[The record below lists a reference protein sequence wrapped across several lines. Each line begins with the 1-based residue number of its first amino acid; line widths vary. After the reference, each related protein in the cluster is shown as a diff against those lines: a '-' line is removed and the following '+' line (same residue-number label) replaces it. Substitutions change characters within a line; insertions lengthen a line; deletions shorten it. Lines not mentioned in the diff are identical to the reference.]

1 MNKREKHH
9 VLYRTACAVLAA
21 GVICQTSIPTI
32 FAASEQPDTPST
44 YASATYSLKDD
55 FSKYGNPVTEYYN
68 QEDQQ
73 MKTILWT
80 QGITPPRMD
89 GDNPQFERQVTEVNG
104 TTFIEYISPYLP
116 NQGWYDVNK
125 STNFEQNDAN
135 LCFAAAASNSLHW
148 WMDRNTLNI
157 DRYLER
163 NKDDTH
169 IQELAHLR
177 SSFADQQ
184 HSGVYNIFRNQF
196 AGKTEGYWSD
206 LLLDQ
211 FLNGYYLTGGG
222 TNDSDAA
229 RDKLLTNGPDK
240 HGGFFFNA
248 FRTDRL
254 TDRRYY
260 DMGFDA
266 INRELKSLLM
276 SGKLVM
282 MVYDMGSISH
292 IVTLW
297 GAEYDANGNIC
308 AVYYTDS
315 DDQANEGMHRYR
327 LVNVNGRPAVTT
339 SMDGNYKSPV
349 TCLQILSPGAEL
361 WSNYFQDPKTT
372 LDLVWSNTD
381 LVYNGQVQA
390 PTVTASN
397 IALGDD
403 VTLTVEGGAVNAGS
417 YTATAVLSGPAA
429 DKYELPENHSYT
441 YEIKKAAA
449 PTITFPT
456 AGGLQYGQKLSDS
469 VLSGGSTEYGWFTWA
484 DSSIVP
490 PVNNLGYSVTFTPS
504 NATKQNYEV
513 DGTSSAVVSVSVS
526 KASPVVTVDAA
537 VSREEDTNTIAL
549 TAAVSSVG
557 FGALPTGTVSFTV
570 KDASGTVVADNLTNI
585 TMVDGKA
592 TTTLTDVVPGIYTV
606 TASYSG
612 NQNYNTA
619 TSADLSVDAL
629 KQTQNSFQILP
640 IDAKTYGDAAF
651 TVATSGGSGSGAI
664 TFVSSDPSVI
674 SISGTTAT
682 IHKAGSAT
690 ITATKAGDAL
700 YNEATASFPV
710 AVSKRE
716 VKIIADSHL
725 NVMQGDAMP
734 ELGYAVEGLVNGD
747 QLTDVTLSVSIEN
760 TNVPGDYQIFAQG
773 GHLTNAESYNITYV
787 NGTLSIQAKELPPA
801 PPTPSEPSEPVAP
814 PTPNGGN
821 SSETDQVPSN
831 QNNAGTTPTAPVQP
845 PVSSNTTSS
854 ESQSAAAETTES
866 SVTQTAAGAEQDTV
880 APADANTNADEEQA
894 PPVLP
899 EEDATPESSS
909 SHPVTST
916 AKTEKHRISTTQVVV
931 ITVISLLI
939 LLIIGVVVAYVV
951 WKKKE
956 DKRRTRTKTH

>member
-1 MNKREKHH
+1 MKKKDLHH
-9 VLYRTACAVLAA
+9 ALYRTACAVLAA

-32 FAASEQPDTPST
+32 FAASGQSDTPS
-44 YASATYSLKDD
+44 ASASAVYSLKDD

-89 GDNPQFERQVTEVNG
+89 GDNPQFKRQVTEVNG
-104 TTFIEYISPYLP
+104 TTFIEYTSPYLP

-148 WMDRNTLNI
+148 WMDRNSSNI

-163 NKDDTH
+163 NKEDAH
-169 IQELAHLR
+169 IQELTHLR

-196 AGKTEGYWSD
+196 AGKTDGYWSD

-276 SGKLVM
+276 SGKLVL

-315 DDQANEGMHRYR
+315 DDQASDGMHRYR
-327 LVNVNGRPAVTT
+327 LVNINGRPAVTT
-339 SMDGNYKSPV
+339 SMDGTYKSPV
-349 TCLQILSPGAEL
+349 TCLQILSPGTEL
-361 WSNYFQDPKTT
+361 WGNYFQDPKTT

-381 LVYNGQVQA
+381 LVYNGQMQA

-417 YTATAVLSGPAA
+417 YTATVVLSGPSA
-429 DKYELPENHSYT
+429 DKYELPTNAT
-441 YEIKKAAA
+441 QTFEIKKAPA
-449 PTITFPT
+449 PAITFPT

-469 VLSGGSTEYGWFTWA
+469 VLSGGSTEYGQFTWA
-484 DSSIVP
+484 DPSIVP
-490 PVNNLGYSVTFTPS
+490 LVNNPGFSVNFVPS
-504 NATKQNYEV
+504 EAMKQNYELQ
-513 DGTSSAVVSVSVS
+513 TSSAILPVAVS
-526 KASPVVTVDAA
+526 KANPTVTVDAA
-537 VSREEDTNTIAL
+537 AADEDGSIAMAL
-549 TAAVSSVG
+549 TASLTAAG
-557 FGALPTGTVSFTV
+557 FGKLP
-570 KDASGTVVADNLTNI
+570 SGTVTFTIKDETGSTVIDTISNVAV
-585 TMVDGKA
+585 VDGTA
-592 TTTLTDVVPGIYTV
+592 STTLTDVPLGTYTV

-612 NQNYNTA
+612 SENYNA
-619 TSADLSVDAL
+619 VSSAAFRVDLS
-629 KQTQNSFQILP
+629 KQPQTDFQLLP

-651 TVATSGGSGSGAI
+651 PLAVSGGSGSGAV
-664 TFVSSDPSVI
+664 TYVSSDPSVL
-674 SISGTTAT
+674 SISGSTVT
-682 IHKAGSAT
+682 IHKAGTAI

-700 YNEATASFPV
+700 HNEASVSVPV
-710 AVSKRE
+710 VVNKRD
-716 VKIIADSHL
+716 VKITANSRL
-725 NVMQGDAMP
+725 NVMQGDVMP
-734 ELGYAVEGLVNGD
+734 ELTYSVDGLVNGD
-747 QLTDVTLSVSIEN
+747 QLTDVKLSVSIEN
-760 TNVPGDYQIFAQG
+760 TDVPGDYQIFVQG
-773 GHLTNAESYNITYV
+773 GQLTNAESYNITYV
-787 NGTLSIQAKELPPA
+787 TGTLSIQAKELPPV
-801 PPTPSEPSEPVAP
+801 PPTPTEPTEPSEPAKPV
-814 PTPNGGN
+814 
-821 SSETDQVPSN
+821 VPSGPDAN
-831 QNNAGTTPTAPVQP
+831 SNAAHQNNAGTTSTTPVQP
-845 PVSSNTTSS
+845 PVASNTSSS
-854 ESQSAAAETTES
+854 ESKPATDETTES
-866 SVTQTAAGAEQDTV
+866 SVTQPESAEAQDVTQ
-880 APADANTNADEEQA
+880 PAEPNLEENHD
-894 PPVLP
+894 
-899 EEDATPESSS
+899 DATLPDSDAQPENHSSAPDS
-909 SHPVTST
+909 ST
-916 AKTEKHRISTTQVVV
+916 AKPTATKHDTSVTRVVV
-931 ITVISLLI
+931 IAVVSLLI
-939 LLIIGVVVAYVV
+939 LVIIGVAIAYVV
-951 WKKKE
+951 WRKKE
-956 DKRRTRTKTH
+956 QNRQKRTKTH